1 MTAHIEKPVRTAP
14 RLFMNGERTLDVLM
28 IGAGGNGSELFD
40 SLVKLHH
47 ALVTLGGKGLNITL
61 MDDDT
66 VSESNVVRQRF
77 WPHEAGQN
85 KAIALVHR
93 ANLMMGTGWTALP
106 ERFTE
111 RTVLNRR
118 PDLVITAVDNL
129 AARRTVNSY
138 FTATAHPALDAVGRP
153 TTRQNSIETFWLDL
167 GCTKDKAQMV
177 LGRFSNT
184 RLTDEWPN
192 VMAHFPDVATRE
204 DDDNEPSC
212 SAAESLARQDL
223 MINQAVANAATN
235 LLWKV
240 MREGKARFNGTMIDL
255 STGYSQGIPFM
266 PIGTTEH

>member
-14 RLFMNGERTLDVLM
+14 RLFMNGESPLNILM

-40 SLVKLHH
+40 SLMKLHH
-47 ALVTLGGKGLNITL
+47 ALITLGGKGLKITL

-77 WPHEAGQN
+77 WPHEVGQN

-93 ANLMMGTGWTALP
+93 ANLMMGTGWSALP

-111 RTVLNRR
+111 HTVIGFR

-129 AARRTVNSY
+129 AARRTVSTYFMAPKRPDYDALGY
-138 FTATAHPALDAVGRP
+138 FTPKT
-153 TTRQNSIETFWLDL
+153 NSLQTFWLDL

-177 LGRFSNT
+177 LGRFNDT

-192 VMAHFPDVATRE
+192 VMAHFPDIATRE

-235 LLWKV
+235 LLWKL